1 MSNQIQFNT
10 FNFHSNDVRV
20 ITDPTGEFWFC
31 GTDVCTILGYINAPD
46 ALKKHCKQT
55 GIAKRYISYPS
66 GRKEAIFINEPNL
79 YRLII
84 KSRKPEAEPFE
95 AWVFEEVL
103 PQIRKTGKYSLEQQQ
118 LALPKPEK
126 KYTFEFT
133 EYELEQLAWLW
144 FSHKRMNTLLADLYE
159 PLNAIGSTFS
169 GSVYSHAH
177 EYHRHHEESQAT
189 MQRLI
194 EPFKQSTKL
203 NWQRVIPKI
212 TPARNYLDF

>member
-1 MSNQIQFNT
+1 MTNLIPIFNGKIQNTQVQLCNARDLHSFLEISSRYNDWISN
-10 FNFHSNDVRV
+10 R
-20 ITDPTGEFWFC
+20 ITDYGFVQNE
-31 GTDVCTILGYINAPD
+31 DYIIVTQRTNGRP
-46 ALKKHCKQT
+46 
-55 GIAKRYISYPS
+55 
-66 GRKEAIFINEPNL
+66 RKEYHITLDMGKELAMVERNEKGRQVRKYFIECE
-79 YRLII
+79 
-84 KSRKPEAEPFE
+84 RKALQQP
-95 AWVFEEVL
+95 
-103 PQIRKTGKYSLEQQQ
+103 QQ
-118 LALPKPEK
+118 LALPEPEK

-144 FSHKRMNTLLADLYE
+144 FSHKRMNTLLAELYS

-212 TPARNYLDF
+212 TPTRNYLDF

>member
-1 MSNQIQFNT
+1 MGKELAMVERNEKGRQ
-10 FNFHSNDVRV
+10 VRKYF
-20 ITDPTGEFWFC
+20 IEC
-31 GTDVCTILGYINAPD
+31 ERR
-46 ALKKHCKQT
+46 ALQQ
-55 GIAKRYISYPS
+55 P
-66 GRKEAIFINEPNL
+66 
-79 YRLII
+79 
-84 KSRKPEAEPFE
+84 
-95 AWVFEEVL
+95 
-103 PQIRKTGKYSLEQQQ
+103 QQ
-118 LALPKPEK
+118 LALPEPEK

-159 PLNAIGSTFS
+159 PLNALGSTFS

-177 EYHRHHEESQAT
+177 EYHRHHKESQAT

-212 TPARNYLDF
+212 TPTRNYLDF